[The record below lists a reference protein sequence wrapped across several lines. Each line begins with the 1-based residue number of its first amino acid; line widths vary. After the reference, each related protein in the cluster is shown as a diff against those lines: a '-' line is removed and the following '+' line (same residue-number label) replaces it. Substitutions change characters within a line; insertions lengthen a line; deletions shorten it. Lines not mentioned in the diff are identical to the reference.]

1 MIEESSEECLKR
13 CAGTTIVVGEEILLA
28 KRCEFWQ
35 GKPAPLPG
43 FWSIFAGAVEPGES
57 VMNCAIRELREES
70 CIDIEIHQ
78 LQYINDLIDD
88 DKQLTVY
95 ITELKKKPEVILND
109 EHTDFLWFSIEK
121 IKDFPY
127 NIQDDLIECI
137 LMYQSKRYRIT

>member
-28 KRCEFWQ
+28 KRCEFWR

-43 FWSIFAGAVEPGES
+43 FWSIFAGAVESGES
-57 VMNCAIRELREES
+57 TMNCAIRELREES

-88 DKQLTVY
+88 VCEKHYL
-95 ITELKKKPEVILND
+95 
-109 EHTDFLWFSIEK
+109 DFSVPDFPFTFSI
-121 IKDFPY
+121 
-127 NIQDDLIECI
+127 DLPA
-137 LMYQSKRYRIT
+137 K